1 MELYNN
7 IHCHFITGY
16 GNSDMD
22 IKQWSIKENSMTE
35 ESLLTDVYVPSKSWL
50 EWAFTLS
57 RWHYLVHNSTMG
69 CIVVYLLTNN

>member
-35 ESLLTDVYVPSKSWL
+35 ESLLTDVYVPSKS
-50 EWAFTLS
+50 
-57 RWHYLVHNSTMG
+57 
-69 CIVVYLLTNN
+69 